1 MTTFSSVTAR
11 DCITSTRL
19 HFLSSIDGTRAKVV
33 SSSVGH
39 RAPLVQSLLSIDN
52 LLDNSHSLK
61 IINQAFLRRE
71 GIFLKFENQGRKS
84 TSLAYERNSEG
95 EYGARARTR
104 YRFLFMPAILRHDG
118 TPSCFYGHP
127 TSCQP
132 SFSSACGYIRIPRR
146 FIVSKR
152 SRRLLAPVPRR
163 DSRPLFPFQDGNEHP
178 PALFYSPADPS
189 IRPDYILNAFLADR
203 RHPLNPEEEDSPP

>member
-1 MTTFSSVTAR
+1 MARRKQFTLKAANSITERSVVGKMTTFSSVTAR

-95 EYGARARTR
+95 EYGARAIP
-104 YRFLFMPAILRHDG
+104 LFIYAGHFAARRNAILFLRPPHVV
-118 TPSCFYGHP
+118 P
-127 TSCQP
+127 TLLLIRMRIYTDP
-132 SFSSACGYIRIPRR
+132 PPFHRLETFSSSSRPRSSPR
-146 FIVSKR
+146 FAST
-152 SRRLLAPVPRR
+152 LPVPGWKRTPPR
-163 DSRPLFPFQDGNEHP
+163 FVLFTD
-178 PALFYSPADPS
+178 
-189 IRPDYILNAFLADR
+189 
-203 RHPLNPEEEDSPP
+203 

>member
-19 HFLSSIDGTRAKVV
+19 HFLSSIDSTRAKVV

-71 GIFLKFENQGRKS
+71 GIFFKTKVGKVRLLRTNETRRGS
-84 TSLAYERNSEG
+84 M
-95 EYGARARTR
+95 ARAR

-203 RHPLNPEEEDSPP
+203 RHPLNPEEEGSPP

>member
-71 GIFLKFENQGRKS
+71 GIFFKTKTKVGKVRLLRTNETRRGS
-84 TSLAYERNSEG
+84 M
-95 EYGARARTR
+95 ARARARDTAFYLCR
-104 YRFLFMPAILRHDG
+104 PFCGTTERHLVF
-118 TPSCFYGHP
+118 TA
-127 TSCQP
+127 T
-132 SFSSACGYIRIPRR
+132 PRR
-146 FIVSKR
+146 ANPPSHPHADIYESPAVSSSRNVLVVFSPPFLAEIRVHSSR
-152 SRRLLAPVPRR
+152 SRMETNTPPLCFIHRLIRRSAPIT
-163 DSRPLFPFQDGNEHP
+163 F
-178 PALFYSPADPS
+178 
-189 IRPDYILNAFLADR
+189 
-203 RHPLNPEEEDSPP
+203 